1 MKGCSDIDG
10 DFMPDE
16 YDDDADGDGIR
27 NEMERAA
34 SSGTILYDPYN
45 AASTPLDSDKDTLPD
60 VLDDDNDNDGWPD
73 DVELDRGSDAYDASS
88 TPFNMYMNMDTGFFY
103 RGGLSGN
110 SFSSEYDPESFEIS
124 LSALSEIVFEELVI
138 PFLLVPIYFAIFF
151 ARRGEYKKCLKT
163 IEDAR
168 TASELVEIEVT
179 INTMVKEK
187 KINLEQKFSLFNE
200 HWTPKIIA
208 ELNDYQIKI
217 VKVEGDFVWHDHSDT
232 DEFFFVIEG
241 TLFIEFESETME
253 LNAGELYVVPK
264 GVQHRP
270 FAHGECKVMLI
281 EPRGVVNTGEASS
294 DLTAS
299 NDVWI

>member
-1 MKGCSDIDG
+1 
-10 DFMPDE
+10 
-16 YDDDADGDGIR
+16 
-27 NEMERAA
+27 
-34 SSGTILYDPYN
+34 
-45 AASTPLDSDKDTLPD
+45 
-60 VLDDDNDNDGWPD
+60 
-73 DVELDRGSDAYDASS
+73 
-88 TPFNMYMNMDTGFFY
+88 MNKV
-103 RGGLSGN
+103 N
-110 SFSSEYDPESFEIS
+110 
-124 LSALSEIVFEELVI
+124 LSE
-138 PFLLVPIYFAIFF
+138 
-151 ARRGEYKKCLKT
+151 
-163 IEDAR
+163 
-168 TASELVEIEVT
+168 
-179 INTMVKEK
+179 
-187 KINLEQKFSLFNE
+187 KFSLFSE

-270 FAHGECKVMLI
+270 FAHDECKVMLI

>member
-1 MKGCSDIDG
+1 M
-10 DFMPDE
+10 
-16 YDDDADGDGIR
+16 
-27 NEMERAA
+27 
-34 SSGTILYDPYN
+34 
-45 AASTPLDSDKDTLPD
+45 
-60 VLDDDNDNDGWPD
+60 
-73 DVELDRGSDAYDASS
+73 
-88 TPFNMYMNMDTGFFY
+88 
-103 RGGLSGN
+103 
-110 SFSSEYDPESFEIS
+110 
-124 LSALSEIVFEELVI
+124 
-138 PFLLVPIYFAIFF
+138 
-151 ARRGEYKKCLKT
+151 
-163 IEDAR
+163 
-168 TASELVEIEVT
+168 
-179 INTMVKEK
+179 K

-270 FAHGECKVMLI
+270 FAHDECKVMLI

-299 NDVWI
+299 NDIWI

>member
-1 MKGCSDIDG
+1 M
-10 DFMPDE
+10 
-16 YDDDADGDGIR
+16 
-27 NEMERAA
+27 
-34 SSGTILYDPYN
+34 
-45 AASTPLDSDKDTLPD
+45 
-60 VLDDDNDNDGWPD
+60 
-73 DVELDRGSDAYDASS
+73 
-88 TPFNMYMNMDTGFFY
+88 
-103 RGGLSGN
+103 
-110 SFSSEYDPESFEIS
+110 
-124 LSALSEIVFEELVI
+124 
-138 PFLLVPIYFAIFF
+138 
-151 ARRGEYKKCLKT
+151 
-163 IEDAR
+163 
-168 TASELVEIEVT
+168 
-179 INTMVKEK
+179 K
-187 KINLEQKFSLFNE
+187 KINLEKKFSLFNE

-264 GVQHRP
+264 GIQHRP

>member
-1 MKGCSDIDG
+1 
-10 DFMPDE
+10 
-16 YDDDADGDGIR
+16 
-27 NEMERAA
+27 
-34 SSGTILYDPYN
+34 
-45 AASTPLDSDKDTLPD
+45 
-60 VLDDDNDNDGWPD
+60 
-73 DVELDRGSDAYDASS
+73 
-88 TPFNMYMNMDTGFFY
+88 MNKV
-103 RGGLSGN
+103 N
-110 SFSSEYDPESFEIS
+110 
-124 LSALSEIVFEELVI
+124 LSEK
-138 PFLLVPIYFAIFF
+138 FA
-151 ARRGEYKKCLKT
+151 L
-163 IEDAR
+163 
-168 TASELVEIEVT
+168 
-179 INTMVKEK
+179 
-187 KINLEQKFSLFNE
+187 FSE

>member
-1 MKGCSDIDG
+1 M
-10 DFMPDE
+10 
-16 YDDDADGDGIR
+16 
-27 NEMERAA
+27 
-34 SSGTILYDPYN
+34 
-45 AASTPLDSDKDTLPD
+45 
-60 VLDDDNDNDGWPD
+60 
-73 DVELDRGSDAYDASS
+73 
-88 TPFNMYMNMDTGFFY
+88 
-103 RGGLSGN
+103 
-110 SFSSEYDPESFEIS
+110 
-124 LSALSEIVFEELVI
+124 
-138 PFLLVPIYFAIFF
+138 
-151 ARRGEYKKCLKT
+151 
-163 IEDAR
+163 
-168 TASELVEIEVT
+168 
-179 INTMVKEK
+179 K

-208 ELNDYQIKI
+208 ELNDYQVKI

-270 FAHGECKVMLI
+270 FAHDECKVVLI
-281 EPRGVVNTGEASS
+281 EPRGVINTGEASS

>member
-1 MKGCSDIDG
+1 M
-10 DFMPDE
+10 
-16 YDDDADGDGIR
+16 
-27 NEMERAA
+27 
-34 SSGTILYDPYN
+34 
-45 AASTPLDSDKDTLPD
+45 
-60 VLDDDNDNDGWPD
+60 
-73 DVELDRGSDAYDASS
+73 
-88 TPFNMYMNMDTGFFY
+88 
-103 RGGLSGN
+103 
-110 SFSSEYDPESFEIS
+110 
-124 LSALSEIVFEELVI
+124 
-138 PFLLVPIYFAIFF
+138 
-151 ARRGEYKKCLKT
+151 
-163 IEDAR
+163 
-168 TASELVEIEVT
+168 
-179 INTMVKEK
+179 K

-208 ELNDYQIKI
+208 ELNDYQVKI

-281 EPRGVVNTGEASS
+281 EPRGVINTGEASS

>member
-1 MKGCSDIDG
+1 M
-10 DFMPDE
+10 
-16 YDDDADGDGIR
+16 
-27 NEMERAA
+27 
-34 SSGTILYDPYN
+34 
-45 AASTPLDSDKDTLPD
+45 
-60 VLDDDNDNDGWPD
+60 
-73 DVELDRGSDAYDASS
+73 
-88 TPFNMYMNMDTGFFY
+88 
-103 RGGLSGN
+103 
-110 SFSSEYDPESFEIS
+110 
-124 LSALSEIVFEELVI
+124 
-138 PFLLVPIYFAIFF
+138 
-151 ARRGEYKKCLKT
+151 
-163 IEDAR
+163 
-168 TASELVEIEVT
+168 
-179 INTMVKEK
+179 K

-270 FAHGECKVMLI
+270 FARGECKVMLI

>member
-1 MKGCSDIDG
+1 M
-10 DFMPDE
+10 
-16 YDDDADGDGIR
+16 
-27 NEMERAA
+27 
-34 SSGTILYDPYN
+34 
-45 AASTPLDSDKDTLPD
+45 
-60 VLDDDNDNDGWPD
+60 
-73 DVELDRGSDAYDASS
+73 
-88 TPFNMYMNMDTGFFY
+88 
-103 RGGLSGN
+103 
-110 SFSSEYDPESFEIS
+110 
-124 LSALSEIVFEELVI
+124 
-138 PFLLVPIYFAIFF
+138 
-151 ARRGEYKKCLKT
+151 
-163 IEDAR
+163 
-168 TASELVEIEVT
+168 
-179 INTMVKEK
+179 
-187 KINLEQKFSLFNE
+187 FNE

-264 GVQHRP
+264 GIQHRP

>member
-1 MKGCSDIDG
+1 M
-10 DFMPDE
+10 
-16 YDDDADGDGIR
+16 
-27 NEMERAA
+27 
-34 SSGTILYDPYN
+34 
-45 AASTPLDSDKDTLPD
+45 
-60 VLDDDNDNDGWPD
+60 
-73 DVELDRGSDAYDASS
+73 
-88 TPFNMYMNMDTGFFY
+88 
-103 RGGLSGN
+103 
-110 SFSSEYDPESFEIS
+110 
-124 LSALSEIVFEELVI
+124 
-138 PFLLVPIYFAIFF
+138 
-151 ARRGEYKKCLKT
+151 
-163 IEDAR
+163 
-168 TASELVEIEVT
+168 
-179 INTMVKEK
+179 K

-270 FAHGECKVMLI
+270 FAHDECKVMLI